1 MTSAL
6 LLFFFF
12 GAGQAAQA
20 AQADSCVTCHAALD
34 DKLGAPAKAFAA
46 SDVHQRAGFSCV
58 DCHGGDRTTDDMGA
72 AMSKGRGFTGK
83 PKRTAIPALCAKCH
97 SDANLMQK
105 YKPQQRVDQ
114 FQEYKTSVHGK
125 LLATGDD
132 AVATCIDC
140 HGAHGVREVKDP
152 QSAVYPLHIP
162 QTCAGCHANAE
173 HMAKYKI
180 PTNQFQDYQS
190 SVHWEALSKRMDL
203 SAPTCASCHGNHGA
217 KPPQAASAAAV
228 CGTCHALVEQLYKGS
243 PHQPVF
249 ASMGLAGCVTCHQN
263 HAVKRPTDAFLGGT
277 DRGNDAVCAGCHDA
291 NSAGGKA
298 SAAMYKSIH
307 DLDDSLNRAEAIL
320 TKARVA
326 GMEVSEPVLQLQEG
340 KDRLIKA
347 RVAIHNFRPAAV
359 RAPVDE
365 GLKIAEA
372 SYKAGEEAMAESSFR
387 RAGLAVS
394 LAAILLTMGG
404 LWLAIRALEARKAE

>member
-12 GAGQAAQA
+12 GAGQAVPATQA
-20 AQADSCVTCHAALD
+20 NSCATCHSALD

-46 SDVHQRAGFSCV
+46 GDVHQRAGFTCA
-58 DCHGGDRTTDDMGA
+58 DCHGGDPTSDDMDK
-72 AMSKGRGFTGK
+72 AMNKSRGYIGK
-83 PKRTAIPALCAKCH
+83 PKRTAIPGLCAKCH
-97 SDANLMQK
+97 SDANLIQK
-105 YKPQQRVDQ
+105 YKPQLRVDQ

-125 LLATGDD
+125 LLAGGDE

-152 QSAVYPLHIP
+152 QSPVYPLHIP
-162 QTCAGCHANAE
+162 QTCAGCHANTE

-180 PTNQFQDYQS
+180 PTNQFQDYQG
-190 SVHWEALSKRMDL
+190 SVHWEALSKRLDL
-203 SAPTCASCHGNHGA
+203 SAPSCASCHGNHGA
-217 KPPQAASAAAV
+217 KPPQAASTAAV

-263 HAVKRPTDAFLGGT
+263 HAVKRPTDAFLGGKEAIC
-277 DRGNDAVCAGCHDA
+277 GECHDA
-291 NSAGGKA
+291 ASAGGQA

-320 TKARVA
+320 TKARLA
-326 GMEVSEPVLQLQEG
+326 GMEVSEPVLQLQDG

-359 RAPVDE
+359 RAPVEE

-372 SYKAGEEAMAESSFR
+372 SYKAGEEAMVESRFR
-387 RAGLAVS
+387 RSGLAVS
-394 LAAILLTMGG
+394 LAAILLTICG
-404 LWLAIRALEARKAE
+404 LWLGIRAIEARKAG